1 MTHLNRGR
9 LAVDVAADWRI
20 YSASPLPAG
29 ARALGVI
36 TRGDGILPGSAGAL
50 VRLASGVLV
59 QINAGALRSLPQDK
73 AITAWQA
80 AIKGQRG
87 GRGMGQGRK
96 SPDAA
101 LIAGPMRR
109 YSVTLDAASVER
121 LRKMA
126 DGDLSAGIRRA
137 ARDAP
142 AG

>member
-1 MTHLNRGR
+1 MTHSNRGR

-36 TRGDGILPGSAGAL
+36 TRNDGQAGAL

-59 QINAGALRSLPQDK
+59 QVNAGGLRSLPQDK
-73 AITAWQA
+73 ATAAWRA

-101 LIAGPMRR
+101 MIAGPMRR

-121 LRKMA
+121 LRQMA